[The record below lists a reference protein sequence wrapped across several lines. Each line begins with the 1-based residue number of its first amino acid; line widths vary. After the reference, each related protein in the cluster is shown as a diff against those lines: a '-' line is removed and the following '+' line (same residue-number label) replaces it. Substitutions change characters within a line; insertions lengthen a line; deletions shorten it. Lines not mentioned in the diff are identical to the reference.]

1 MPDWIITGGETDQGG
16 HKARPTHPEWFRR
29 LRDQAAAAGA
39 AFHHKQNGEW
49 KGCPDNTGGEWP
61 IEAERYCRLYPD
73 ADWGPMA
80 GPCRRSARSCPA
92 GKSTASNTTLFRRS
106 ANDTYSISPHL
117 ARHDATHQDPA
128 AVSVPDVVGRRPEE
142 RPRFDR
148 SFQSRQWEK
157 DRKLGDLFQRHAR

>member
-61 IEAERYCRLYPD
+61 IEEERYCRLYPD
-73 ADWGPMA
+73 GRLGADG
-80 GPCRRSARSCPA
+80 RS
-92 GKSTASNTTLFRRS
+92 
-106 ANDTYSISPHL
+106 
-117 ARHDATHQDPA
+117 
-128 AVSVPDVVGRRPEE
+128 EE
-142 RPRFDR
+142 RRVGKECGSTCR
-148 SFQSRQWEK
+148 SRWSTS
-157 DRKLGDLFQRHAR
+157 H